1 MTRDEVKP
9 ILLKKSVE
17 VLDLLTKK
25 GADYATDD
33 DIFMNYSLSASIAG
47 ITTQQSMVARIGE
60 KVIRVGNLIN
70 SPDPPKVDES
80 IDDTLRDIEGIS
92 LLLRA
97 YLQSLKEENAAE
109 AAFDEYITE
118 KQNEPL
124 SLTRKI
130 LSLAGK
136 GN

>member
-1 MTRDEVKP
+1 MTRDEVRP

-70 SPDPPKVDES
+70 SPDPPKVNET
-80 IDDTLRDIEGIS
+80 IEETLRDIEGIS
-92 LLLRA
+92 LLLRV
-97 YLQSLKEENAAE
+97 YLEELKKLGEEE
-109 AAFDEYITE
+109 AAFENFITE
-118 KQNEPL
+118 KQDEQKPFVK
-124 SLTRKI
+124 KI

-136 GN
+136 G

>member
-9 ILLKKSVE
+9 LLLKKSVE

-47 ITTQQSMVARIGE
+47 ITTQQSMVARMGE

-70 SPDPPKVDES
+70 SPDPPKVNET
-80 IDDTLRDIEGIS
+80 IEETLRDIEGIS
-92 LLLRA
+92 LLLRV
-97 YLQSLKEENAAE
+97 YLEELKKLGEEE
-109 AAFDEYITE
+109 QAFENFITE
-118 KQNEPL
+118 KQNEQKPFVK
-124 SLTRKI
+124 KI

-136 GN
+136 G